1 MEKLRISSDI
11 IESDFGIYKAKKSPN
26 KLYGITSLVLMLP
39 LYPKTIDCSVAEKQ
53 YFKVRPANVKLK
65 DIDLWAKENLSENR
79 VVLRSRTLNKAS

>member
-1 MEKLRISSDI
+1 
-11 IESDFGIYKAKKSPN
+11 
-26 KLYGITSLVLMLP
+26 MLP